1 MSSVVKQTMNGTIKK
16 DLGGHPA
23 GTGITGMVLAND
35 DGTYQVM
42 LNAFKGGANVLDETY
57 TDKASYQAKL
67 IDIMEPENTSGKAP
81 IASAQTGLAG
91 EDMDEILEG
100 VQKGASVREAVLDVM
115 DDDES

>member
-35 DGTYQVM
+35 DGSYQVM
-42 LNAFKGGANVLDETY
+42 LNAFKSGASVLDETY
-57 TDKASYQAKL
+57 TDKASYEAAL
-67 IDIMEPENTSGKAP
+67 IDIMNPEQTSGSAP
-81 IASAQTGLAG
+81 ISSAQSGLAG

-100 VQKGASVREAVLDVM
+100 VKNGTPVREAVLDM
-115 DDDES
+115 IDDDES